1 MEFLWENSYFY
12 FPPLIRFVIKK
23 IKESFDIFVF
33 ICLNLVF
40 LFSFYWLLK
49 GEIKNQNF
57 FFLLL
62 LFYFIT
68 LVIFWK
74 RKRSKEDLRLLKGRV
89 LDFDDILN
97 KEAKDFLIDSLT
109 LAEILKPQ
117 NFYLFL
123 LKNIIKKRK
132 IKKILFRLETEKNLD
147 KKIQIIFYKKKVD
160 KFSLNYFKEVLEIL
174 KLAYFFSLKI
184 NFPEINLPIL
194 FYALSQVED
203 IEVQRFL
210 EENRLNAKLIL
221 SSVLF
226 EIYQKKFLP
235 RFEYQPLSV
244 FHQEIEE
251 RRFLPLNLFKKPT
264 PFLDKFC
271 IDLTYYA
278 CKKNLGFLIGHE
290 NEFNLLIEKLKE
302 KKKLLLIGK
311 KRSGKKTIV
320 FHLAWKIH
328 NELVPS
334 YLLDY
339 RVILLDLH
347 QIFEK
352 NKEKFSEIIS
362 KIKEEIKE
370 SEKLI
375 IFIPEIDKFLTETD
389 FDLSEFFNVPQ
400 TIFIL
405 SLSYEDLLL
414 LNSKSLF
421 LKDFEKIK
429 IEELKKDEALFLLT
443 LKAILLE
450 KEKKV
455 TISPRALV
463 SALEIASLFYQEKYI
478 VEAGEEIILKCLNI
492 VKKNKGNFLSEEIV
506 RELSLSFKKE
516 IEVFDVINLESLLK
530 EKIVN
535 QEFALNLIASLLK
548 IKLSGL
554 EIQFG
559 PLAVFLFLGP
569 DGVGK
574 TETAKTLAKIFYGS
588 EKSIYKLDLK
598 KIEEFEDFLN
608 HFFVNPYS
616 LILLEDLED
625 IDEKILPIFKK
636 ILNEGEFEKNGRKF
650 DFKKSIVIIFS
661 KTLSKKVVELLENK
675 ENLFSIR
682 EKIKKEVEENEIWK
696 ELKIDEIVI
705 FDYLTYEK
713 FKEIAKNIFKDIKTD
728 FLLKYQFDIN
738 LEESALEEIVKRY
751 ASKENGAE
759 FLKENIERIIK
770 NNLAKLIL
778 EGKIKRNSR
787 VSLSFE
793 GEFVLKEL

>member
-40 LFSFYWLLK
+40 LFSFYWLLQ
-49 GEIKNQNF
+49 GQIKNQNF
-57 FFLLL
+57 FFLIL

-74 RKRSKEDLRLLKGRV
+74 RKRSKEDLRLLRGKI

-97 KEAKDFLIDSLT
+97 KETKDFLIDSLT

-132 IKKILFRLETEKNLD
+132 IKKILLRLETEKNLD
-147 KKIQIIFYKKKVD
+147 KKIQIIFYKKKVN

-184 NFPEINLPIL
+184 NFPETNMTIL

-210 EENRLNAKLIL
+210 EENRLNSKLIL

-226 EIYQKKFLP
+226 EIYQRKFLP
-235 RFEYQPLSV
+235 SFEYQPFSV
-244 FHQEIEE
+244 FHKEIEE

-264 PFLDKFC
+264 PFLDKFG

-290 NEFNLLIEKLKE
+290 NEFNLLVEKLKE
-302 KKKLLLIGK
+302 KKKLLLVGK

-339 RVILLDLH
+339 RVILLDLY

-352 NKEKFSEIIS
+352 NKEKFDEIIS

-375 IFIPEIDKFLTETD
+375 VFIPEIDKFLTETD

-421 LKDFEKIK
+421 LRDFEKIK
-429 IEELKKDEALFLLT
+429 VEELKKDEALFLLT
-443 LKAILLE
+443 LRAIFLE
-450 KEKKV
+450 KEKKI

-478 VEAGEEIILKCLNI
+478 VEAGEEIILKCLSI

-506 RELSLSFKKE
+506 RELALSFKKE

-569 DGVGK
+569 EGVGK

-598 KIEEFEDFLN
+598 KTEEFEDFLN

-625 IDEKILPIFKK
+625 IDEKSLPIFKK

-682 EKIKKEVEENEIWK
+682 EKIKKEIEENEIWK

>member
-23 IKESFDIFVF
+23 IKESFDIFIF

-598 KIEEFEDFLN
+598 KTEEFEDFLN

-616 LILLEDLED
+616 LIFLEDLED

>member
-40 LFSFYWLLK
+40 LFSFYWLLQ
-49 GEIKNQNF
+49 GQIKNQNF

-97 KEAKDFLIDSLT
+97 KETKDFLIDSLT

-132 IKKILFRLETEKNLD
+132 IKKILLRLETEKNLD
-147 KKIQIIFYKKKVD
+147 KKIQIIFYKKRVD

-226 EIYQKKFLP
+226 EIHQRKFLP
-235 RFEYQPLSV
+235 RFEYQPFSV
-244 FHQEIEE
+244 FHKEIEE

-264 PFLDKFC
+264 PFLDKFG

-290 NEFNLLIEKLKE
+290 SEFNLLIEKLKE
-302 KKKLLLIGK
+302 KKKLLLVGK

-339 RVILLDLH
+339 RVILLDLY

-352 NKEKFSEIIS
+352 NKEKFDEIIS

-375 IFIPEIDKFLTETD
+375 VFIPEIDKFLTEID
-389 FDLSEFFNVPQ
+389 FDLSEFFNLPQ

-405 SLSYEDLLL
+405 SLSYEDFLL

-429 IEELKKDEALFLLT
+429 VEELKKDEALFLLT
-443 LKAILLE
+443 LRAIFLE
-450 KEKKV
+450 KEKKI

-478 VEAGEEIILKCLNI
+478 VEAGEEIILKCLSI
-492 VKKNKGNFLSEEIV
+492 VKKNKGSFLSEEIV

-530 EKIVN
+530 EKIIN

-569 DGVGK
+569 EGVGK

-598 KIEEFEDFLN
+598 KTEEFEDFLN
-608 HFFVNPYS
+608 NFFVNPYS

-682 EKIKKEVEENEIWK
+682 EKIKKEFEENEIWK

-705 FDYLTYEK
+705 FNYLTYEK

>member
-569 DGVGK
+569 EGVGK

-598 KIEEFEDFLN
+598 KTEEFEDFLN

>member
-23 IKESFDIFVF
+23 IKESFDIFIF

-375 IFIPEIDKFLTETD
+375 IFIPEIDKFLTETG

-405 SLSYEDLLL
+405 SLSYEDFLL

-661 KTLSKKVVELLENK
+661 KTLSKKVVEFLDNK

>member
-23 IKESFDIFVF
+23 IKESFDIFIF

-68 LVIFWK
+68 LIVFWK
-74 RKRSKEDLRLLKGRV
+74 RKKSKEDLRLLKGRV

-97 KEAKDFLIDSLT
+97 KETKDFLIDSLT

-132 IKKILFRLETEKNLD
+132 VKKILLRLETEKNLD

-235 RFEYQPLSV
+235 RFEYQPFSV
-244 FHQEIEE
+244 FHKEVEE
-251 RRFLPLNLFKKPT
+251 KRFLPLNLFKKPT
-264 PFLDKFC
+264 PFLDKFGA
-271 IDLTYYA
+271 DLTYYA

-290 NEFNLLIEKLKE
+290 TEFNLLIEKLKE
-302 KKKLLLIGK
+302 KKKLLLVGK

-352 NKEKFSEIIS
+352 NKEKFNEIIS

-370 SEKLI
+370 NEKLI
-375 IFIPEIDKFLTETD
+375 VFIPEIDKFLTETD
-389 FDLSEFFNVPQ
+389 FDLSEFFNIPQ

-405 SLSYEDLLL
+405 SLSYEDFLL

-429 IEELKKDEALFLLT
+429 VEELKKDEALYLLT
-443 LKAILLE
+443 LRAIFLE
-450 KEKKV
+450 KENKI

-478 VEAGEEIILKCLNI
+478 VEAGEEIILKCLSI

-506 RELSLSFKKE
+506 RELALSFKKE

-554 EIQFG
+554 EILFG

-569 DGVGK
+569 EGVGK

-588 EKSIYKLDLK
+588 ERSIYKLDLK
-598 KIEEFEDFLN
+598 KTEEFEDFLN
-608 HFFVNPYS
+608 HLFVNPYS

-636 ILNEGEFEKNGRKF
+636 ILNEGEFEKNGRNF

-675 ENLFSIR
+675 ESLFSIK
-682 EKIKKEVEENEIWK
+682 EKIKKEIEENEIWK

>member
-23 IKESFDIFVF
+23 IKESFDIFIF

-569 DGVGK
+569 EGVGK

-598 KIEEFEDFLN
+598 KTEEFEDFLN

-616 LILLEDLED
+616 LIFLEDLED

>member
-23 IKESFDIFVF
+23 IKESFDIFIF

-74 RKRSKEDLRLLKGRV
+74 RKKSKEDLRLLKGGV

-97 KEAKDFLIDSLT
+97 KETKDFLIDSLT

-132 IKKILFRLETEKNLD
+132 VKKILLRLETEKNLD

-235 RFEYQPLSV
+235 RFEYQPFSV
-244 FHQEIEE
+244 FHKEVEE
-251 RRFLPLNLFKKPT
+251 KRFLPLNLFKKPT
-264 PFLDKFC
+264 PFLDKFGA
-271 IDLTYYA
+271 DLTYYA

-290 NEFNLLIEKLKE
+290 TEFNLLIEKLKE
-302 KKKLLLIGK
+302 KKKLLLVGK

-352 NKEKFSEIIS
+352 NKEKFNEIIS

-370 SEKLI
+370 NEKLI
-375 IFIPEIDKFLTETD
+375 VFIPEIDKFLTETD
-389 FDLSEFFNVPQ
+389 FDLSEFFNIPQ

-405 SLSYEDLLL
+405 SLSYEDFLL

-429 IEELKKDEALFLLT
+429 VEELKKDEALYLLT
-443 LKAILLE
+443 LRAIFLE
-450 KEKKV
+450 KENKI

-478 VEAGEEIILKCLNI
+478 VEAGEEIILKCLSI

-506 RELSLSFKKE
+506 RELALSFKKE

-554 EIQFG
+554 EILFG

-569 DGVGK
+569 EGVGK

-588 EKSIYKLDLK
+588 ERSIYKLDLK
-598 KIEEFEDFLN
+598 KTEEFEDFLN
-608 HFFVNPYS
+608 HLFVNPYS

-636 ILNEGEFEKNGRKF
+636 ILNEGEFEKNGRNF

-675 ENLFSIR
+675 ESLFSIK
-682 EKIKKEVEENEIWK
+682 EKIKKEIEENEIWK

>member
-1 MEFLWENSYFY
+1 VL
-12 FPPLIRFVIKK
+12 
-23 IKESFDIFVF
+23 
-33 ICLNLVF
+33 LV
-40 LFSFYWLLK
+40 
-49 GEIKNQNF
+49 
-57 FFLLL
+57 
-62 LFYFIT
+62 
-68 LVIFWK
+68 
-74 RKRSKEDLRLLKGRV
+74 
-89 LDFDDILN
+89 
-97 KEAKDFLIDSLT
+97 
-109 LAEILKPQ
+109 
-117 NFYLFL
+117 
-123 LKNIIKKRK
+123 
-132 IKKILFRLETEKNLD
+132 
-147 KKIQIIFYKKKVD
+147 
-160 KFSLNYFKEVLEIL
+160 
-174 KLAYFFSLKI
+174 
-184 NFPEINLPIL
+184 
-194 FYALSQVED
+194 
-203 IEVQRFL
+203 
-210 EENRLNAKLIL
+210 
-221 SSVLF
+221 
-226 EIYQKKFLP
+226 
-235 RFEYQPLSV
+235 
-244 FHQEIEE
+244 
-251 RRFLPLNLFKKPT
+251 
-264 PFLDKFC
+264 
-271 IDLTYYA
+271 
-278 CKKNLGFLIGHE
+278 
-290 NEFNLLIEKLKE
+290 
-302 KKKLLLIGK
+302 GK

-352 NKEKFSEIIS
+352 NKEKFIEIIS

-375 IFIPEIDKFLTETD
+375 VFIPEIDKFLTETD

-405 SLSYEDLLL
+405 SLSYEDFLL

-429 IEELKKDEALFLLT
+429 VEELKKDEALFLLT
-443 LKAILLE
+443 LRAIFLE
-450 KEKKV
+450 KEKKI

-478 VEAGEEIILKCLNI
+478 VEAGEEIILKSLSI

-506 RELSLSFKKE
+506 RELALSFKKE

-530 EKIVN
+530 EKIIN

-569 DGVGK
+569 EGVGK

-588 EKSIYKLDLK
+588 ERSIYKLDLK
-598 KIEEFEDFLN
+598 KTEEFEDFLN

-616 LILLEDLED
+616 LILLEDLEN
-625 IDEKILPIFKK
+625 IDEKSLPIFKK

-682 EKIKKEVEENEIWK
+682 EKIKKEIEENEIWK

-759 FLKENIERIIK
+759 FLKENMERIIK

>member
-23 IKESFDIFVF
+23 IKESFDIFIF

-302 KKKLLLIGK
+302 KKKLLLVGK

-375 IFIPEIDKFLTETD
+375 IFIPEIDKFLTETG

-405 SLSYEDLLL
+405 SLSYEDFLL

-661 KTLSKKVVELLENK
+661 KTLSKKVVEFLDNK

>member
-40 LFSFYWLLK
+40 LFSFYWLLQ
-49 GEIKNQNF
+49 GEIKNQNL
-57 FFLLL
+57 FFLIL

-74 RKRSKEDLRLLKGRV
+74 RKRSKEDLRLLRGKI

-97 KEAKDFLIDSLT
+97 KETKDFLIDSLT

-147 KKIQIIFYKKKVD
+147 KKIQIIFYKKKID

-210 EENRLNAKLIL
+210 EENRLNSKLIL

-226 EIYQKKFLP
+226 EIYQRKFLP
-235 RFEYQPLSV
+235 RFEYQPFSV
-244 FHQEIEE
+244 FHKEIEE
-251 RRFLPLNLFKKPT
+251 KRFLPLNLFKKPT
-264 PFLDKFC
+264 PFLDKFG

-290 NEFNLLIEKLKE
+290 SEFNLLIEKLKE
-302 KKKLLLIGK
+302 KKKLLLVGK

-339 RVILLDLH
+339 RVILLDLY

-352 NKEKFSEIIS
+352 NKEKFIEIIS

-375 IFIPEIDKFLTETD
+375 VFIPEIDKFLTETD

-405 SLSYEDLLL
+405 SLSYEDFLL

-443 LKAILLE
+443 LRAIFLE
-450 KEKKV
+450 KEKKI

-478 VEAGEEIILKCLNI
+478 VEAGEEIILKSLSI

-530 EKIVN
+530 EKIIN

-569 DGVGK
+569 EGVGK

-588 EKSIYKLDLK
+588 ERSIYKLDLK
-598 KIEEFEDFLN
+598 KTEEFEDFLN

-616 LILLEDLED
+616 LIFLEDLED
-625 IDEKILPIFKK
+625 IDEKSLPIFKK

-682 EKIKKEVEENEIWK
+682 EKIKKEIEENEIWK

>member
-569 DGVGK
+569 EGVGK

-598 KIEEFEDFLN
+598 KTEEFEDFLN

-616 LILLEDLED
+616 LIFLEDLED

>member
-33 ICLNLVF
+33 ICLNLTF
-40 LFSFYWLLK
+40 LFSFYWLIQ
-49 GEIKNQNF
+49 GEIKNKNF
-57 FFLLL
+57 FFLIL
-62 LFYFIT
+62 LFYFVT

-74 RKRSKEDLRLLKGRV
+74 RRKSKEDLRLLKGKT

-123 LKNIIKKRK
+123 IKNILKKGK

-147 KKIQIIFYKKKVD
+147 KKVQIIFYKKKID
-160 KFSLNYFKEVLEIL
+160 NLYLNYFQEVLKIL
-174 KLAYFFSLKI
+174 KIAYFFSLKI

-203 IEVQRFL
+203 IELQRFL

-235 RFEYQPLSV
+235 RFEYQLFSV
-244 FHQEIEE
+244 FHQEIEKKG
-251 RRFLPLNLFKKPT
+251 FLPLNLFKKPT
-264 PFLDKFC
+264 PFLDKFG

-278 CKKNLGFLIGHE
+278 CKKNLGFLVGHE
-290 NEFNLLIEKLKE
+290 NEFNLLLEKLKE
-302 KKKLLLIGK
+302 KKKILLVGK

-347 QIFEK
+347 QIYKK
-352 NKEKFSEIIS
+352 NKEGFSEIIS
-362 KIKEEIKE
+362 KIKEEIEK
-370 SEKLI
+370 SEKVI
-375 IFIPEIDKFLTETD
+375 IFIPEIEKFLTETD
-389 FDLSEFFNVPQ
+389 FDLNEFFNLQQ

-405 SLSYEDLLL
+405 SLSYEDFLF
-414 LNSKSLF
+414 LNSKSFF
-421 LKDFEKIK
+421 LNDFEKIK

-443 LKAILLE
+443 LKAIFLE
-450 KEKKV
+450 KEKKI

-463 SALEIASLFYQEKYI
+463 SALEMAFLFYPEKYI
-478 VEAGEEIILKCLNI
+478 VEAGEEIILKSINF
-492 VKKNKGNFLSEEIV
+492 VKKNKGDFLSEEII
-506 RELSLSFKKE
+506 RELALSLKKE

-530 EKIVN
+530 EKIIN
-535 QEFALNLIASLLK
+535 QEFALDLIASLFK

-554 EIQFG
+554 EMQFG

-569 DGVGK
+569 EGVGK
-574 TETAKTLAKIFYGS
+574 METAKTLAKIFYGS
-588 EKSIYKLDLK
+588 ERNIYKLDLK
-598 KIEEFEDFLN
+598 KIENFEDFLN
-608 HFFVNPYS
+608 HFFINPYI
-616 LILLEDLED
+616 LIFLENLEDVNKENLF
-625 IDEKILPIFKK
+625 LLKK
-636 ILNEGEFEKNGRKF
+636 ILNEGEFEKNGKKF
-650 DFKKSIVIIFS
+650 DFKKSIIIIFS
-661 KTLSKKVVELLENK
+661 KTLSKKVEEFLENN
-675 ENLFSIR
+675 ESLFSIKD
-682 EKIKKEVEENEIWK
+682 KIKKEIEENEIWK

-705 FDYLTYEK
+705 FSYLDYEK
-713 FKEIAKNIFKDIKTD
+713 FKEIVKNIFKDIKTD

-738 LEESALEEIVKRY
+738 LEESALEEIIKRY
-751 ASKENGAE
+751 TSKETGAE

-770 NNLAKLIL
+770 NGLAKLIL
-778 EGKIKRNSR
+778 EGKIKRNSKI
-787 VSLSFE
+787 SLSFE
-793 GEFVLKEL
+793 DEFVLKES